1 MHAQSWPDLISEF
14 AAMSAAG
21 QDIGRRM
28 VSVIA
33 RSENSPAAV
42 AILRATDRLA
52 ALALDVRIM
61 LVEAPSAADCTG
73 ETKEAMQ
80 RRVRTLPEEARE
92 ILDERSTYACLGDR
106 LMVGG
111 TESASPCISLA
122 TQKTLEMNRFVFD
135 LLWVQSQPMLLVQDN
150 PSAFE
155 LRPAPFDRRVANG

>member
-1 MHAQSWPDLISEF
+1 MRAQSWSDLISEF

-28 VSVIA
+28 VTVIA

-42 AILRATDRLA
+42 AILRATDRLE
-52 ALALDVRIM
+52 ALAFDVRVM

-73 ETKEAMQ
+73 AGTEAMQ
-80 RRVRTLPEEARE
+80 RRVRTLPDEARE

-106 LMVGG
+106 FMAGG

-135 LLWVQSQPMLLVQDN
+135 LLWVQSQPLLPAQDD
-150 PSAFE
+150 PGAFE
-155 LRPAPFDRRVANG
+155 LRPASFDRRVANR